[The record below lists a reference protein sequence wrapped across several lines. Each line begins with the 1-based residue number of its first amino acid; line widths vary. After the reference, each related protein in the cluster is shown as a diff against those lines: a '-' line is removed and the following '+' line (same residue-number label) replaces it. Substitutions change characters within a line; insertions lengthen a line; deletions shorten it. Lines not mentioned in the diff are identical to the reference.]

1 MDCNIKPVTQ
11 KIDIVEVKQKDDEVK
26 RSETLNESGLFNKFF
41 NKLGGIF
48 SQANTESQQ
57 KSDNYEIMTKED
69 SVLST
74 HLQSQ

>member
-1 MDCNIKPVTQ
+1 MDCNIKPVAQ

-48 SQANTESQQ
+48 S
-57 KSDNYEIMTKED
+57 
-69 SVLST
+69 
-74 HLQSQ
+74 